1 MGIWL
6 HGETLTS
13 KIGIK
18 KRERYSGIGGLKE
31 LFMRPAR
38 RVLSRLRVFFDGW
51 LGFVELLMSM
61 FARGARKRNSPAPP
75 PRQVTGVA
83 ALTRIQRMDAGNN
96 YDIPS
101 HREFAKSS
109 PNRPPKG
116 TTRHA
121 KIGTNSAREGY
132 LPKARSLEEPLNSS
146 IRL

>member
-1 MGIWL
+1 
-6 HGETLTS
+6 
-13 KIGIK
+13 
-18 KRERYSGIGGLKE
+18 
-31 LFMRPAR
+31 MRPAR

-51 LGFVELLMSM
+51 LGFVELLMGM
-61 FARGARKRNSPAPP
+61 FARGVRKRNSPAPP

-83 ALTRIQRMDAGNN
+83 ALTRIQRMDASNN

-109 PNRPPKG
+109 PVRPPKG

-121 KIGTNSAREGY
+121 KIGANSVREGY